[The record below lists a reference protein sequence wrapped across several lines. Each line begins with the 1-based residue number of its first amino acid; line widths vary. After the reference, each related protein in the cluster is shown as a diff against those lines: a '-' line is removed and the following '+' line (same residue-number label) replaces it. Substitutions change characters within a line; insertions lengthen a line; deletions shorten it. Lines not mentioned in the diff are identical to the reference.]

1 MQRFRWKI
9 AVHFEIIYVFLQTCI
24 LPTVM
29 PVQRLLLS
37 PDAWFFALQW
47 KLAHCMISC
56 TVCKAVQC
64 EARQCGIIQCARQG
78 KAYTIKLG
86 FVHWPIVL
94 PAPKV
99 QLQLHQGHRPLSP
112 LRRTAMHCA
121 MVCAMCCVQFA
132 VCNVLCAMVCAMCN
146 GHCPFSFSLLLRWV
160 SV

>member
-1 MQRFRWKI
+1 
-9 AVHFEIIYVFLQTCI
+9 
-24 LPTVM
+24 M

-47 KLAHCMISC
+47 KLVHCMISC

-121 MVCAMCCVQFA
+121 MVCAMCCVQWYVQCVMDIA
-132 VCNVLCAMVCAMCN
+132 LSHSVCC
-146 GHCPFSFSLLLRWV
+146 
-160 SV
+160 

>member
-1 MQRFRWKI
+1 M
-9 AVHFEIIYVFLQTCI
+9 IYVFLQTCI

-112 LRRTAMHCA
+112 HCNA
-121 MVCAMCCVQFA
+121 LCNGM
-132 VCNVLCAMVCAMCN
+132 CNVLCTMVCALCCVQWYLQCSVYNGICN
-146 GHCPFSFSLLLRWV
+146 VQCVMDIALSH
-160 SV
+160 SVCC

>member
-1 MQRFRWKI
+1 
-9 AVHFEIIYVFLQTCI
+9 
-24 LPTVM
+24 M

-47 KLAHCMISC
+47 KLVHCMISC

-112 LRRTAMHCA
+112 LRRTAMLCA
-121 MVCAMCCVQFA
+121 IILMYNVLYAIVCAICIVQWYVQCAVCCVQWYVQCA
-132 VCNVLCAMVCAMCN
+132 V
-146 GHCPFSFSLLLRWV
+146 
-160 SV
+160 